1 MIKFAPSLLSAD
13 FKNLECEIRDVYE
26 TGAQYLHLDI
36 MDGHFVP
43 NISYGPAVLRD
54 IRPVCDMV
62 FDVHLMI
69 SEPEKY
75 IEEFAKSGA
84 DILTVHV
91 EALSNKEG
99 KSLKREILQKIRA
112 LGAKSAISLKPKT
125 PVSEIEDVLDL
136 CDMVLVMTVEPG
148 FGGQSLMEDCLPK
161 ITELKNIREEKGYSY
176 EIEIDGGVK
185 LSNLNMVLDAGAE
198 VIVAGSA
205 CFDRKDTKAAAR
217 AFMKAIGEWE
227 SKA

>member
-13 FKNLECEIRDVYE
+13 FKKLEEEILAVYE
-26 TGAQYLHLDI
+26 AGAQYLHLDI

-43 NISYGPAVLRD
+43 NISYGPAVVKDLRP
-54 IRPVCDMV
+54 ICDMV

-75 IEEFAKSGA
+75 IGEFAKSGA
-84 DILTVHV
+84 DIITVHV
-91 EALSNKEG
+91 EAVGDK
-99 KSLKREILQKIRA
+99 KAQILKDIRA
-112 LGAKSAISLKPKT
+112 LGVKSAISVKPKT
-125 PVSEIEDVLDL
+125 PVSEIEDVLHL
-136 CDMVLVMTVEPG
+136 ADMVLVMTVEPG

-161 ITELKNIREEKGYSY
+161 ITELKKIREEKGYSY

-185 LSNLNMVLDAGAE
+185 LSNLDKVLDAGAE

-205 CFDRKDTKAAAR
+205 CFDRKNTKAAAL
-217 AFMKAIGEWE
+217 AFMEALK
-227 SKA
+227 

>member
-13 FKNLECEIRDVYE
+13 FKKLEEEIKSVSDA
-26 TGAQYLHLDI
+26 GAQYLHLDI

-43 NISYGPAVLRD
+43 NISYGPAVVKD
-54 IRPVCDMV
+54 IRPVCGMV

-75 IEEFAKSGA
+75 IEEFVKAGA
-84 DILTVHV
+84 DIITVHV
-91 EALSNKEG
+91 ETVKD
-99 KSLKREILQKIRA
+99 KRKILQMIRDF
-112 LGAKSAISLKPKT
+112 GVKSSISVKPKT

-161 ITELKNIREEKGYSY
+161 ITELAEIRSKKGYSY

-185 LSNLNMVLDAGAE
+185 LSNLDKVLDAGAE

-205 CFDRKDTKAAAR
+205 CFDRKDTKAAAD
-217 AFMKAIGEWE
+217 AFMKAFAKF
-227 SKA
+227 S

>member
-13 FKNLECEIRDVYE
+13 FKKLEEEIKCVDDA
-26 TGAQYLHLDI
+26 GAQYLHLDI

-43 NISYGPAVLRD
+43 NISYGPTVVKD
-54 IRPVCDMV
+54 IRSVSGMV

-75 IEEFAKSGA
+75 IEEFVKAGA
-84 DILTVHV
+84 DIITVHV
-91 EALSNKEG
+91 ETVKD
-99 KSLKREILQKIRA
+99 KRGILQMIRDF
-112 LGAKSAISLKPKT
+112 GVKSSISVKPKT

-161 ITELKNIREEKGYSY
+161 ITELAKIREEKGYSY

-185 LSNLNMVLDAGAE
+185 LSNLDKVLDAGAE

-205 CFDRKDTKAAAR
+205 CFDRKDTRAAAD
-217 AFMKAIGEWE
+217 AFMKAFAKF
-227 SKA
+227 S

>member
-13 FKNLECEIRDVYE
+13 FKKLEEEIKCVDDA
-26 TGAQYLHLDI
+26 GAQYLHLDI

-43 NISYGPAVLRD
+43 NISYGPAVVKD
-54 IRPVCDMV
+54 IRSVSGMV

-75 IEEFAKSGA
+75 IEEFVKAGA
-84 DILTVHV
+84 DIITVHV
-91 EALSNKEG
+91 ETVKD
-99 KSLKREILQKIRA
+99 KRGILQMIRDF
-112 LGAKSAISLKPKT
+112 GVKSSISVKPKT

-161 ITELKNIREEKGYSY
+161 ITELANIRQEKGYSY

-185 LSNLNMVLDAGAE
+185 LSNLDKVLDAGAE

-205 CFDRKDTKAAAR
+205 CFDRKDTRAAAD
-217 AFMKAIGEWE
+217 AFMKAFAKF
-227 SKA
+227 S

>member
-13 FKNLECEIRDVYE
+13 FKKLEEEIKCVDDA
-26 TGAQYLHLDI
+26 GAQYLHLDI

-43 NISYGPAVLRD
+43 NISYGPAVVKD
-54 IRPVCDMV
+54 IRPVSGMV

-75 IEEFAKSGA
+75 IEEFVKAGA
-84 DILTVHV
+84 DIITVHV
-91 EALSNKEG
+91 ETVKD
-99 KSLKREILQKIRA
+99 KRGILQMIRD
-112 LGAKSAISLKPKT
+112 LGVKSSISVKPKT

-161 ITELKNIREEKGYSY
+161 ITELAKIREEKGYSY

-185 LSNLNMVLDAGAE
+185 LSNLDKVLDAGAE

-205 CFDRKDTKAAAR
+205 CFERKDTRAAAD
-217 AFMKAIGEWE
+217 AFMKAFAKF
-227 SKA
+227 S